1 MLSLIENE
9 RCSLVLNLP
18 PYENCSMTKRIFSVV
33 CFIAL
38 CLALA
43 TTRASVAQEKVE
55 LWPNLAPGETVRE
68 PNVEDPNVPNT
79 PAQVVT
85 TPQLLIFRPEK
96 QTSDACVLV
105 FPGGGFNV
113 CFYHNEGIPVAKYW
127 NEKGFVSAVLVYR
140 VPRPKSGPIYMS
152 AFQDAQRA
160 VRYMKANADKY
171 GINPDKIGVQGFS
184 AGSCLTVHTAVNSTT
199 QSYDPIDEMDD
210 LPASVAF
217 AIPVYPAYV
226 LTDGATDANANKG
239 EGASLIDDL
248 HFDEQ
253 TPPMC
258 LIHGDAD
265 IYSPLGSV
273 EIYKKLRKMGISC
286 ELHVF
291 AGAPHGFMFWDDLPN
306 AQTWQDRCYAWLK
319 KMGY

>member
-1 MLSLIENE
+1 MSSNFVS
-9 RCSLVLNLP
+9 RVL
-18 PYENCSMTKRIFSVV
+18 CVAFSAVLLTV
-33 CFIAL
+33 PFAN
-38 CLALA
+38 
-43 TTRASVAQEKVE
+43 AQEKVD
-55 LWPNLAPGETVRE
+55 LWPGVAPGETVRN
-68 PNVEDPNVPNT
+68 PHVEDPNVGNS

-85 TPQLLIFRPEK
+85 TPQLLIFKPEK
-96 QTSDACVLV
+96 QTSDACILV

-113 CFYHNEGIPVAKYW
+113 CFYHNEGEDVAKYW
-127 NEKGFVSAVLVYR
+127 NDKGYVAAVLVYR

-160 VRYMKANADKY
+160 VRYMRGNAEKY
-171 GINPDKIGVQGFS
+171 GIDPNKIGVQGFS
-184 AGSCLTVHTAVNSTT
+184 AGSCLTVHTAVNSMTK
-199 QSYDPIDEMDD
+199 SYEPVDELDN
-210 LPASVAF
+210 LPANLAF

-226 LTDGATDANANKG
+226 LTDGATDPNKNRG
-239 EGASLIDDL
+239 EGATLIDDL

-258 LIHGDAD
+258 LIHGDGD

-273 EIYKKLRKMGISC
+273 EIYKRLRKMNIPA
-286 ELHVF
+286 ELHIF

-319 KMGY
+319 KMDY